1 MIRLLSPITI
11 STYLAILAWSM
22 PVMAH
27 PGHGEEPPPPTNAAP
42 RAEARSDLF
51 ELVAVLGE
59 GGRAWLY
66 LDRAD
71 SNAPIDQA
79 TIAVGIDGR
88 EVSAERMAEAV
99 YVVADS
105 GFADP
110 GARNLTFTITA
121 GEDIDLL
128 ATVLTVPAAPVVAVA
143 TPGLWASL
151 TAAARV
157 PVLWAAALAVLL
169 LGALL
174 GRFSAPRLLPAWAEE
189 PPYQKAGTSTEL
201 GLRASGALS
210 QAAAMPNPAPAAAH
224 SASTASPPPAGDNA
238 VKDRQRVAA
247 SVLACLLA
255 LIPVAAAAQPV
266 DPPRRQPDGSVFV
279 PKPTQR
285 LLAVRT
291 LLTGLS
297 ETSVALSLAGR
308 VIADPNASGLVQA
321 SQGGRVEAP
330 LGGFPALGQRVE
342 GGQTLAFIVPVLA
355 TQERSSVQA
364 SLAELDAQIV
374 IAQQRASRLAGLAG
388 SVSAREI
395 AEARAELEGLRKRRA
410 ALGPSL
416 NGREAVAAPVSGV
429 ISVAS
434 VAAGQMVDAREPLFE
449 IVDPNRLWIEAVAFD
464 AAAVAEVTGAA
475 AVSSAGEAMPVA
487 FIGRGLALQEQGV
500 PLQFRILT
508 PPPGLSVGTPVTVT
522 VQTARR
528 VNGIVLPQDAVVR
541 STEGPPMVFEKA
553 SAERFVPRPVRVEP
567 LDGTRVV
574 VLGGIDSGRLVVTEG
589 AGLIAQVR

>member
-22 PVMAH
+22 PVVAH
-27 PGHGEEPPPPTNAAP
+27 PGHGEEPPPPANAAP

-88 EVSAERMAEAV
+88 EVSAERTAEAV

-151 TAAARV
+151 TAAARE

-210 QAAAMPNPAPAAAH
+210 QAVQCPIPLPPPPTP
-224 SASTASPPPAGDNA
+224 ASTASPHPAGDDA
-238 VKDRQRVAA
+238 VKERPRVAA

-255 LIPVAAAAQPV
+255 LLPVAAAAQPV

-285 LLAVRT
+285 LLGRAHAARP
-291 LLTGLS
+291 S
-297 ETSVALSLAGR
+297 SARPRWRCSLAGQ
-308 VIADPNASGLVQA
+308 VIADPNASGRVQA
-321 SQGGRVEAP
+321 SRGRPGRGAAGAVSRRLASAWSAARSWP
-330 LGGFPALGQRVE
+330 SSCRCWRPRSAAACRPASPSSTR
-342 GGQTLAFIVPVLA
+342 
-355 TQERSSVQA
+355 RSSSPSSA
-364 SLAELDAQIV
+364 
-374 IAQQRASRLAGLAG
+374 RSRLTGLTG
-388 SVSAREI
+388 TVSAREI
-395 AEARAELEGLRKRRA
+395 AEARAELEGLRQRRA
-410 ALGPSL
+410 ATRPAL
-416 NGREAVAAPVSGV
+416 NGRRGRRRPPASGV
-429 ISVAS
+429 ISVAR

-449 IVDPNRLWIEAVAFD
+449 IVDPDSPLGRGHRLRCRCGRRGHRRLGRDGSADRPCGSASS
-464 AAAVAEVTGAA
+464 AAA
-475 AVSSAGEAMPVA
+475 
-487 FIGRGLALQEQGV
+487 
-500 PLQFRILT
+500 
-508 PPPGLSVGTPVTVT
+508 
-522 VQTARR
+522 
-528 VNGIVLPQDAVVR
+528 
-541 STEGPPMVFEKA
+541 
-553 SAERFVPRPVRVEP
+553 
-567 LDGTRVV
+567 
-574 VLGGIDSGRLVVTEG
+574 
-589 AGLIAQVR
+589 

>member
-1 MIRLLSPITI
+1 
-11 STYLAILAWSM
+11 M
-22 PVMAH
+22 PVAAH
-27 PGHGEEPPPPTNAAP
+27 PGHGEEPPPPANAAP

-51 ELVAVLGE
+51 ELVAVLDE
-59 GGRAWLY
+59 GNRAWLY

-79 TIAVGIDGR
+79 TIMVGIDGR
-88 EVSAERMAEAV
+88 EVAAERTADAV
-99 YVVADS
+99 YMVADAAL
-105 GFADP
+105 ADP
-110 GARNLTFTITA
+110 GGRNLTFTITA

-143 TPGLWASL
+143 EPGLFASL
-151 TAAARV
+151 AAASQE
-157 PVLWAAALAVLL
+157 PVVWGAALAVLL
-169 LGALL
+169 LGALF
-174 GRFSAPRLLPAWAEE
+174 GRFSAPRQLPAWAEE
-189 PPYQKAGTSTEL
+189 LPHVKAATGTGI
-201 GLRASGALS
+201 GLRASGALP
-210 QAAAMPNPAPAAAH
+210 QAVTTPLPALHPAPA
-224 SASTASPPPAGDNA
+224 TPFPPAGDDA
-238 VKDRQRVAA
+238 VKEHPRVAA
-247 SVLACLLA
+247 SVLAALLA
-255 LIPVAAAAQPV
+255 LLPVAAAAQPV

-297 ETSVALSLAGR
+297 ETPVALSLAGR

-330 LGGFPALGQRVE
+330 PDGFPALGQRVE
-342 GGQTLAFIVPVLA
+342 RGQTLAFIVPVLA

-374 IAQQRASRLAGLAG
+374 IAQQRASRLAGLTG

-410 ALGPSL
+410 ALAPSL
-416 NGREAVAAPVSGV
+416 NGREAVQAPVSGV

-434 VAAGQMVDAREPLFE
+434 VAAGQMLDAREAMFE
-449 IVDPNRLWIEAVAFD
+449 IVDPDRLWVEAIAFD

-475 AVSSAGEAMPVA
+475 AVSSAGQVMQVS
-487 FIGRGLALQEQGV
+487 FVGRGLALQEQGV
-500 PLQFRILT
+500 PLQFRILA

-522 VQTARR
+522 VQTDRR
-528 VNGIVLPQDAVVR
+528 ANGIVLPQDAVVR

-553 SAERFVPRPVRVEP
+553 SAERFIPRPVRVEP

-574 VLGGIDSGRLVVTEG
+574 VLSGIDSGRLVVSEG